1 MIGARVAVI
10 HHSNWS
16 LAKRNIVTRCF
27 EVAILLLIL
36 ALFIPGRLNARTLT
50 VIEFGAKSDRHGQ
63 VLAAELDPRNTPS
76 TLAVTD
82 DGAVWFRETFAWHPR
97 IARFAANGGFNEFR
111 DPYVVN
117 SYGTTQ
123 EYSCDATQS
132 CFPFTYAESFSP
144 LVAEGDH
151 VIIGP
156 IRRNPTRVLVLSAD
170 GSVTTRSA
178 AGCLA
183 AGPNIACFRK
193 SKIDITFP
201 SDYGSF
207 RSSRIAVSPNS
218 AILGPDGNIWF
229 TDTDNSQIGRIY
241 PDGSYMTFTSGL
253 TRWDSGPQFITVGP
267 DGNLWFTEKRDRIGR
282 ITLDGRI
289 TEFSLGIPKRSSMG
303 GIVAGPDGALWF
315 TLFHGMVLGRMT
327 LQARITL
334 FHDLV
339 FPSDGH
345 NFDPVGMIVR
355 DRRGRLYYN
364 EGQAGRIARVTI
376 SP

>member
-1 MIGARVAVI
+1 M
-10 HHSNWS
+10 
-16 LAKRNIVTRCF
+16 
-27 EVAILLLIL
+27 
-36 ALFIPGRLNARTLT
+36 PGRLTARTLK
-50 VIEFGAKSDRHGQ
+50 VIEFGAKSDHHGQ
-63 VLAAELDPRNTPS
+63 VLTDQLDPRNTPS

-82 DGAVWFRETFAWHPR
+82 DGALWFRETFAWHPR
-97 IARFAANGGFNEFR
+97 IARFAANGTFTEFR
-111 DPYVVN
+111 DPYA
-117 SYGTTQ
+117 GEPQ
-123 EYSCDATQS
+123 YSPCSKPDA
-132 CFPFTYAESFSP
+132 CLPLPFADGFTP
-144 LVAEGDH
+144 LAADGNDVL
-151 VIIGP
+151 IGP
-156 IRRNPTRVLVLSAD
+156 IQSSRQVLALSAD
-170 GSVTTRSA
+170 GAITPRSV

-183 AGPNIACFRK
+183 AGPDIACFRT
-193 SKIDITFP
+193 SKIDIAFRQEYRAFGSPPEP
-201 SDYGSF
+201 S
-207 RSSRIAVSPNS
+207 VTPNS
-218 AILGPDGNIWF
+218 AVLGPDGNVWF
-229 TDTDNSQIGRIY
+229 TDTDHSQLGRIR
-241 PDGSYMTFTSGL
+241 PDGSYTTFTAGL
-253 TRWDSGPQFITVGP
+253 SRWNSGPQFIAVGP

-282 ITLDGRI
+282 ATLDGRI

-376 SP
+376 S